1 MIPYWRFSIR
11 LHKADLP
18 ALEEILSGIHEARIT
33 ALQYG
38 LMKCAVHTSVSA
50 GSVLYNESPEY
61 SSPGILQQW
70 NVDVKVAQSLIGMSY
85 WATVKEWGIFC
96 TLRPLLLSQVQLLP
110 VGVQHPTA

>member
-1 MIPYWRFSIR
+1 VRQPYDDVIPYWRFSIR

-61 SSPGILQQW
+61 SSPGILQQ
-70 NVDVKVAQSLIGMSY
+70 
-85 WATVKEWGIFC
+85 
-96 TLRPLLLSQVQLLP
+96 
-110 VGVQHPTA
+110 